1 MGLSGIA
8 SLGTMGHIIAT
19 FAKRDSMSTAA
30 STATITTTPRS
41 GLRRALAE
49 LPITVVVS
57 TLLAALITLVIGKPE
72 VFLEN
77 LLFSVMIGAVA
88 FVLLNGA
95 RLLFWDLPVWGWRQW
110 APFLA
115 LTVVVAPVAHF
126 TGTRLVGLLL
136 GLPMPTLAEYPSR
149 ASVSMILFS
158 LGGTSIMTVLLRHR
172 ERLRRVEAEHAAARL
187 RAEVQERQALQAQ
200 LRLMQAQ
207 IEPHMLFNTLANLQ
221 GLIAIDPD
229 RAGEMLDQLIQ
240 YLRATL
246 SVSRAEQTTLE
257 EEFNAM
263 RAYLGLMGVRM
274 GARLA
279 YRIELPPSLRSARLP
294 TMLLQPLVENAIVH
308 GLEPKVD
315 GGEIVIAAHED
326 DGRLLITVRD
336 TGLGLG
342 QPHGRGSHGH
352 SGGVGVATTRE
363 RLDGLYG
370 PRAALDL
377 APAQPQGTLAR
388 LTLPLETT

>member
-1 MGLSGIA
+1 MP
-8 SLGTMGHIIAT
+8 
-19 FAKRDSMSTAA
+19 TAA
-30 STATITTTPRS
+30 SSTTITTPPRS
-41 GLRRALAE
+41 GLQRVLAE

-72 VFLEN
+72 AFLEN
-77 LLFSVMIGAVA
+77 LVFSVMIGAVA

-110 APFLA
+110 VPFLA
-115 LTVVVAPVAHF
+115 LAVVAAPIAHF
-126 TGTRLVGLLL
+126 TGTSVAGVLLDIRT
-136 GLPMPTLAEYPSR
+136 PTLSEYPSR
-149 ASVSMILFS
+149 ASASMILFT

-172 ERLRRVEAEHAAARL
+172 ERLRRSEAEHAAARL

-221 GLIAIDPD
+221 GLIALDPE

-274 GARLA
+274 GERLT
-279 YRIELPPSLRSARLP
+279 YRLELPPALRSARLP

-315 GGEIVIAAHED
+315 GGEIVIAARED
-326 DGRLLITVRD
+326 GGRLTLTVRD

-342 QPHGRGSHGH
+342 LGQPHGRRSHGH

-370 PRAALDL
+370 PRATLDL
-377 APAQPQGTLAR
+377 APAQPHGTLAR
-388 LTLPLETT
+388 LTLPLETA